1 MSAEC
6 ASCSGRCCYDI
17 VVRVTPFDI
26 ARIARAHDLRFDEI
40 VRPWEEPEPSPFGVR
55 LDGSPRRY
63 VPILQRHAREA
74 GACAFLAHVSP
85 EVKRCGIY
93 ADRPLVCR
101 VYPFEVR
108 VGSVDVRRDA
118 RCAEGAWDLATFDYR
133 AKADEFETYVAENE
147 ATVRLVARWNE
158 RVIPADAD
166 LGFAAYLAFVE
177 DEIATCLPG
186 TPVIGA

>member
-1 MSAEC
+1 MSEGC
-6 ASCSGRCCYDI
+6 SSCSGRCCYDI
-17 VVRVTPFDI
+17 IVRVTPFDI
-26 ARIARAHDLRFDEI
+26 ARLARAHDLRFDEI
-40 VRPWEEPEPSPFGVR
+40 VRPWEEPEPSPFGLQ
-55 LDGSPRRY
+55 LDGSTRRY
-63 VPILQRHAREA
+63 VPILQQHARES

-85 EVKRCGIY
+85 EIKRCGVY

-133 AKADEFETYVAENE
+133 GKADEFETYVAENE

-158 RVIPADAD
+158 RAARKERDP
-166 LGFAAYLAFVE
+166 GFAAYLAFVE
-177 DEIATCLPG
+177 SEIAAWIPG
-186 TPVIGA
+186 APVTDA